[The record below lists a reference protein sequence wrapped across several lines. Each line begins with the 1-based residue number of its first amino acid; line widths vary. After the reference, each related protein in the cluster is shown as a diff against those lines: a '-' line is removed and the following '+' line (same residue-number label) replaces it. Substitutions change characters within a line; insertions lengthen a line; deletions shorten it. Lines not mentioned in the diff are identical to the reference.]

1 MKALSKLIRMLP
13 YVGKM
18 KQDLDRYA
26 NVMYPPGHYFSPVVS
41 KEEMLAD
48 EQRIFG
54 ALPKQIPGIDLR
66 ESAQLELLQEL
77 AKLYPSVP
85 FTPEPQNGYRYYFD
99 NWKFSYSD
107 AICLHL
113 MIRHFKPRRIIEI
126 GSGFSSTVMLDTN
139 EHFFGNNIDLNFI
152 EPYPDHFYSVI
163 KPEDR
168 QRNRIIPQRL
178 QEVDPALFAELEPG
192 DFLFVDST
200 HVSKTGSDVNRML
213 FDILPVVKPGVIIH
227 FHDIFYP
234 FEYPKDWVLG
244 WAGFGWNE
252 IYILRA
258 YLTDNPNYKFLL
270 FNTYLQQFHQQWF
283 QQHMP
288 LCLKNTGGSLWLQ
301 KQ

>member
-13 YVGKM
+13 YIGKM

-41 KEEMLAD
+41 KEEMLVD

-54 ALPKQIPGIDLR
+54 ALPKQISGIDLR
-66 ESAQLELLQEL
+66 EAAQLELLQEL
-77 AKLYPSVP
+77 AKFYPSMP
-85 FTPEPQNGYRYYFD
+85 FTPEPQNGFRYYFD

-107 AICLHL
+107 AIFLHL
-113 MIRHFKPRRIIEI
+113 MIRHFKPRRIIEV

-139 EHFFGNNIDLNFI
+139 EHFFDSSIDLNFI

-258 YLTDNPNYKFLL
+258 YLTDNPNYKILL
-270 FNTYLQQFHQQWF
+270 FNTYLQQFHRQWF

>member
-13 YVGKM
+13 YIGKM

-41 KEEMLAD
+41 KEEVLVD

-54 ALPKQIPGIDLR
+54 ALPKQISGIDLR
-66 ESAQLELLQEL
+66 EAAQLELLQEL
-77 AKLYPSVP
+77 AKFYPSMP
-85 FTPEPQNGYRYYFD
+85 FTPEPQNGFRYYFD

-107 AICLHL
+107 AIFLHL
-113 MIRHFKPRRIIEI
+113 MIRHFKPRRIIEV

-139 EHFFGNNIDLNFI
+139 EHFFDSSIDLNFI

-258 YLTDNPNYKFLL
+258 YLTDNPNYKILL